1 MSSST
6 ISRQIFGG
14 CISLNQHKKTME
26 DNSFHKA
33 KAILDKKIEELGLR
47 KTLERYR
54 ILEEI
59 YNRNDHFEAEELYFS
74 FAERKFSVSKSTVYN
89 TLDLFAEL
97 GLVIKRQFNN
107 SQAFR
112 YEKAFGRR
120 QHSHLICIDCN
131 KVFEFCD
138 PRLQAIQN
146 SISEFYQIPVIDHS
160 LILYGQCQRDNC
172 KKELEE

>member
-1 MSSST
+1 M
-6 ISRQIFGG
+6 
-14 CISLNQHKKTME
+14 L
-26 DNSFHKA
+26 DNSHFREA
-33 KAILDKKIEELGLR
+33 KAILDAKIEEMGYR
-47 KTLERYR
+47 KTVERYK

-59 YNRNDHFEAEELYFS
+59 YARDDHFEADELYFV
-74 FAERKFSVSKSTVYN
+74 FVEQNFSVSKSTVYN

-146 SISEFYQIPVIDHS
+146 SISEFYKIPIIDHS

-172 KKELEE
+172 KKEE